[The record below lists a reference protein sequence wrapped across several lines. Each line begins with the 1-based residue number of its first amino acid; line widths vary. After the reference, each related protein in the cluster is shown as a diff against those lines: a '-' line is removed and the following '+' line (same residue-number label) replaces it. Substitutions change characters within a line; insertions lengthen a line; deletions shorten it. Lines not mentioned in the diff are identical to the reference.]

1 MSLTVMVVLAQVET
15 LLKGQ
20 DADLAPRTS
29 PPQPQPQDNPFSA
42 PLQDESMLSLPDIS
56 GLGNDIGTA
65 MPPSANGMGT
75 SQPGETL
82 FQGAPPTFPS
92 DPQWDVIS
100 LGVEEPLPTPDVVEE
115 L

>member
-1 MSLTVMVVLAQVET
+1 MSLTIVVVLAQVET

-20 DADLAPRTS
+20 DPDPAPRTS
-29 PPQPQPQDNPFSA
+29 PPQPQDNPFSA
-42 PLQDESMLSLPDIS
+42 PLQDESILSLPEIS
-56 GLGNDIGTA
+56 GLGNDIG
-65 MPPSANGMGT
+65 SAIPTSADGMGT
-75 SQPGETL
+75 SQPSQTL

-92 DPQWDVIS
+92 DPQWDLIS